1 MLTGEEREK
10 IEARLDARLA
20 DLIRTRAAMIRSAQ
34 GLRGSELADVDQHF
48 ADGASDLYEEELDET
63 ERLLLEA
70 EERRID
76 DARRAL
82 VEGTYGTCRN
92 CGRPIPPERLE
103 AAPEA
108 VRCLDCQ
115 RHFEGYHRQRARIS

>member
-1 MLTGEEREK
+1 LTTEERER
-10 IEARLDARLA
+10 IEERLDARLA
-20 DLIRTRAAMIRSAQ
+20 DLVRIRAAMIRSAQ

-48 ADGASDLYEEELDET
+48 ADGASDLYEEELDES

-82 VEGTYGTCRN
+82 AEGTYGTCRN
-92 CGRPIPPERLE
+92 CGHPIPPERLA

-108 VRCLDCQ
+108 VRCIDCQ
-115 RHFEGYHRQRARIS
+115 RHFEGYHRQRARVS